1 MKQVTGG
8 EIIESLL
15 TIIKCSMAI
24 PVVMSEVNIR
34 VRTTVRYSEGE
45 RVIEAE
51 GYLMRVFGPLSEY
64 VCLDDGGKRVLC
76 IPQHRVL
83 TMRTYPA
90 AQDCDD
96 VILPPDDFFP
106 PW

>member
-45 RVIEAE
+45 RVIETE
-51 GYLMRVFGPLSEY
+51 G
-64 VCLDDGGKRVLC
+64 
-76 IPQHRVL
+76 
-83 TMRTYPA
+83 
-90 AQDCDD
+90 
-96 VILPPDDFFP
+96 
-106 PW
+106 

>member
-51 GYLMRVFGPLSEY
+51 GYLMRVFGPLSE
-64 VCLDDGGKRVLC
+64 
-76 IPQHRVL
+76 
-83 TMRTYPA
+83 
-90 AQDCDD
+90 
-96 VILPPDDFFP
+96 
-106 PW
+106 